1 MDLTK
6 ATHMNREFGT
16 FSIVG
21 GSVEIEAL
29 GGTNYFVSPDGSMP
43 ELNAPS
49 LEFATDSPVFVLQ
62 AKVTAALG
70 TIYDAGGLIIRT
82 AAGQWAKLVYEL
94 SALNDPTI
102 VSVVTRDTSDDCNSE
117 EPGTDSVYLRIH
129 KDDNLVAFHWSLDG
143 RFWKMVRI
151 FALGSADDAFSVGL
165 LAQAPLGQPCRVKF
179 DEIATS
185 SVRIENL
192 RNGN

>member
-1 MDLTK
+1 M
-6 ATHMNREFGT
+6 
-16 FSIVG
+16 
-21 GSVEIEAL
+21 
-29 GGTNYFVSPDGSMP
+29 
-43 ELNAPS
+43 
-49 LEFATDSPVFVLQ
+49 
-62 AKVTAALG
+62 
-70 TIYDAGGLIIRT
+70 
-82 AAGQWAKLVYEL
+82 
-94 SALNDPTI
+94 
-102 VSVVTRDTSDDCNSE
+102 SVVTRDTSDDCNSE

-151 FALGSADDAFSVGL
+151 FALGSADDAFSMGL

-192 RNGN
+192 RNGS